1 MTKLRITRNKVCH
14 VSARCRRRRGVGGV
28 VRRRAASGVVGC
40 RRASSGRLVLE
51 QQRRVL
57 EAQVGPE
64 RVDAAVGG
72 GAVGAQRALRRV
84 RVEVVP
90 AVGHLLAARLAAPQR
105 RALGRRH
112 EHAVV
117 RVLRRVRALCNA
129 TYRRRHAS
137 PSYTTRPPI
146 FCNAIRYHDEF
157 VLCCVEKE
165 FSLLLSQLSKIK

>member
-1 MTKLRITRNKVCH
+1 M
-14 VSARCRRRRGVGGV
+14 SPAARGRG
-28 VRRRAASGVVGC
+28 RRAASCGVGC
-40 RRASSGRLVLE
+40 RRASSGVVGRLVLE

-105 RALGRRH
+105 RAVRRRH

-137 PSYTTRPPI
+137 RPTPPDRQYFAMRYVITTKS
-146 FCNAIRYHDEF
+146 FY
-157 VLCCVEKE
+157 VV
-165 FSLLLSQLSKIK
+165 

>member
-28 VRRRAASGVVGC
+28 VRRRVSSGVV
-40 RRASSGRLVLE
+40 GRLVLE

-105 RALGRRH
+105 RALRRRH

-146 FCNAIRYHDEF
+146 FCNAIRYRDEF

-165 FSLLLSQLSKIK
+165 FSFLLSQLSNIK